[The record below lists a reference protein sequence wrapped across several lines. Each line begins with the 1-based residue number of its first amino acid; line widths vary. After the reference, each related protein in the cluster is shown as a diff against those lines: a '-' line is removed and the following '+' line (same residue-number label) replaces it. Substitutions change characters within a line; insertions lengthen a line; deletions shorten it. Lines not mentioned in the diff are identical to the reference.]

1 MEINSNLFSR
11 HLLNGMI
18 LQAKPSQELEEMKRQ
33 RLAREARAARLAQ
46 TKAPVVETPAAAV
59 PTEVGPVLGEIE
71 VGGCDGYIFVAYI
84 YIWYSY

>member
-1 MEINSNLFSR
+1 MVIN

-46 TKAPVVETPAAAV
+46 AKAPVVETPAAAA
-59 PTEVGPVLGEIE
+59 PTEVGPWGD
-71 VGGCDGYIFVAYI
+71 GGGWMWWVYICVI
-84 YIWYSY
+84 YHIYMV